1 MAKCIKCGL
10 LGKTIDFPQVILF
23 AIPAAINVC

>member
-10 LGKTIDFPQVILF
+10 LGKARDFPQVILF
-23 AIPAAINVC
+23 AIQAAINVC